1 MESPSWIDSVIACL
15 GVDDTPLTRSIIR
28 AWRESVP
35 LPPEANNPLGMPA
48 SSPGASRWAKTAY
61 AGFPHMGD
69 FYAALT
75 HLALS
80 YGGSGIQRA
89 LTGDVRPG
97 QAWHAI
103 RNLAW
108 PAIVTETDWPAAVLD
123 ITGDGFQEAYKTCEP
138 EDRKTS
144 GIVGGNRHSSPSASA
159 VTASTMSG
167 LQSAATVLSAL
178 RNRGK

>member
-1 MESPSWIDSVIACL
+1 MELPSWIDSVIACL
-15 GVDDTPLTRSIIR
+15 VADDTPLVRSIIS

-48 SSPGASRWAKTAY
+48 SFPGASKWAKTAY
-61 AGFPHMGD
+61 ASFPDIGA

-75 HLALS
+75 HFAFS
-80 YGGSGIQRA
+80 YGGSGVRNA

-108 PAIVTETDWPAAVLD
+108 PAIATETDWPAAVLD
-123 ITGDGFQEAYKTCEP
+123 ITGDGFQETYRTCKP
-138 EDRKTS
+138 EERKTS
-144 GIVGGNRHSSPSASA
+144 GIVGGNRHSSQSASA
-159 VTASTMSG
+159 VTDSIMYG
-167 LQSAATVLSAL
+167 LQSGATALSAL
-178 RNRGK
+178 RNRGR